1 MGASS
6 DLVGEKWV
14 TFFISFL
21 YAMSDKYHQSLTGF
35 RDGRWSDVVIYSI
48 GMIIALITYSLV
60 PIRYREKATK
70 GVG

>member
-1 MGASS
+1 MGVSS
-6 DLVGEKWV
+6 DMVGEKWV

-48 GMIIALITYSLV
+48 GMITYSLV